1 MRPSVPARATIET
14 FHQIDDTPIAA
25 CGQPLATAMLQMT
38 TRPKPPRPASSVNRA
53 TILDVARRA
62 GVSLGTVSNVV
73 NARGNVSA
81 AREAR
86 VQTAIAALNYVPN
99 GVAQSLRRQRS
110 RVVGLCAPLTSSA
123 YFAALLDTF
132 EDLAAAQGYEMMQVL
147 SRQEPALELRRVSAL
162 IARKVDGLILIPSH
176 DPFAAFDLVAAAAMP
191 TVVVDRGYDD
201 RRFDYVTIDDHAAMA
216 AATTA
221 LLSRGHR
228 RLLYVLRY
236 PSLVTTQQRMKSFRE
251 TAAAVRG
258 AVAEICVR
266 EPGEESFARQI
277 AAIVRRAE
285 APTAIIASN
294 SDITLALLR
303 IFIDLGVA
311 YPRDVSL
318 VAFDAP
324 PWAEVLTPP
333 LSVVAPPVGEIARKT
348 WDLLR
353 ARMEGEGGRRKRIAL
368 EAELIER
375 ASLAPPPAPASR
387 RRAA

>member
-1 MRPSVPARATIET
+1 MKPFTNSTILRLRRAGKPPARRRQPPMTASPEAPA
-14 FHQIDDTPIAA
+14 HRRRAA
-25 CGQPLATAMLQMT
+25 
-38 TRPKPPRPASSVNRA
+38 RP

-73 NARGNVSA
+73 NERGNVSA
-81 AREAR
+81 ARAAR
-86 VQTAIAALNYVPN
+86 VQAAIAALRYVPN

-123 YFAALLDTF
+123 YFAALLDAF

-147 SRQEPALELRRVSAL
+147 SRQEPALELRRISAL

-176 DPFAAFDLVAAAAMP
+176 DPSAAFELLANAAVP
-191 TVVVDRGYDD
+191 TVVVDRAHDD
-201 RRFDYVTIDDHAAMA
+201 RRFDYVTIDDRAAMA

-221 LLSRGHR
+221 LLARGHR

-236 PSLVTTQQRMKSFRE
+236 PGLVTTQQRIRSFRA
-251 TAAAVRG
+251 TAAAVKG
-258 AVAEICVR
+258 AVAEVCVR
-266 EPGEESFARQI
+266 EPGDEAFARQI
-277 AAIVRRAE
+277 AAILRRGD
-285 APTAIIASN
+285 APTGIVASN

-303 IFIDLGVA
+303 VFKGLGVA

-333 LSVVAPPVGEIARKT
+333 LAVVAPPVGEIARRT
-348 WDLLR
+348 WELLR
-353 ARMEGEGGRRKRIAL
+353 ARMEGEGGRRRRIAL

-375 ASLAPPPAPASR
+375 ASLGPPPAVAAR
-387 RRAA
+387 RRRQAA

>member
-1 MRPSVPARATIET
+1 MTI
-14 FHQIDDTPIAA
+14 
-25 CGQPLATAMLQMT
+25 
-38 TRPKPPRPASSVNRA
+38 RPKSPRRSAGAARP

-73 NARGNVSA
+73 NERGNVSA
-81 AREAR
+81 EREAR
-86 VQTAIAALNYVPN
+86 VQAAIAALKYVPN

-132 EDLAAAQGYEMMQVL
+132 EDLAATQGYEMMQVL
-147 SRQEPALELRRVSAL
+147 SRQEPALELRRINAL

-176 DPFAAFDLVAAAAMP
+176 APSAAFDLLANSAIP
-191 TVVVDRGYDD
+191 TVVVDRAYDD

-216 AATTA
+216 AAARA

-236 PSLVTTQQRMKSFRE
+236 PGLVTTQQRMRGFRE
-251 TAAAVRG
+251 TVAGTRG
-258 AVAEICVR
+258 AVAEMCVR
-266 EPGEESFARQI
+266 DPIDDAFARQV
-277 AAIVRRAE
+277 AAIMQRPD
-285 APTAIIASN
+285 APTGIIASN

-303 IFIDLGVA
+303 IFIGLRIA

-318 VAFDAP
+318 IAFDAP

-333 LSVVAPPVGEIARKT
+333 LAVVAPPVVEIARKT
-348 WDLLR
+348 WELLR
-353 ARMEGEGGRRKRIAL
+353 ARMEGAGGRQRRIAL
-368 EAELIER
+368 EATLIER
-375 ASLAPPPAPASR
+375 ASLGPPPLAPSR